1 MSRPAAPSTSTDR
14 PARPRAA
21 AVVAVGLAAGLVLVA
36 GCSSGTVSGVADGP
50 PTDLGEVV
58 DLRSSTDVTIEMADN
73 IYAPR
78 AVRVAPGTTVTFR
91 NTGSQTH
98 NATPVEDSSFA
109 ALSLGPTD
117 AGTVTVPNA
126 PGTYRFY
133 CTLHATKDSG
143 LQRGAFVVE

>member
-1 MSRPAAPSTSTDR
+1 
-14 PARPRAA
+14 
-21 AVVAVGLAAGLVLVA
+21 VALGLGLLVAA
-36 GCSSGTVSGVADGP
+36 GCSSGPVPGVADGP

-58 DLRSSTDVTIEMADN
+58 DLRSSSDITIEMADN

-78 AVRVAPGTTVTFR
+78 AVRVAPGTTVTFT
-91 NTGSQTH
+91 NAGSQIH
-98 NATPVEDSSFA
+98 NATPVNDG
-109 ALSLGPTD
+109 SLGPTQS
-117 AGTVTVPNA
+117 GTITVPSS